1 MTALD
6 PARKF
11 DGATHSKQSL
21 RLWLRLLSCSTLL
34 EKRIRRRLAED
45 FETTLPRFDVLAA
58 FERAPAGLSMGE
70 LSKFLLVS
78 NGNVTGI
85 VSRLIEDGLAERVA
99 GGDRRTVRVRM
110 TPRGRRTFKT
120 ISAQHEKWIDKMM
133 GGLSGREIA
142 TLLALL
148 AKVRTSIAGSPT

>member
-110 TPRGRRTFKT
+110 TPRGRRTFKM